1 MTTQTQMM
9 VILIALTTKLSAFN
23 ATGNVSIDMTII
35 GIEVKANLTSSSGN
49 RVIRCCSTLEN
60 GK

>member
-1 MTTQTQMM
+1 M
-9 VILIALTTKLSAFN
+9 VVTPIALTMKLEANS
-23 ATGNVSIDMTII
+23 ATGNASIDMMII

-49 RVIRCCSTLEN
+49 HIIRCCNTLEN

>member
-1 MTTQTQMM
+1 MM
-9 VILIALTTKLSAFN
+9 VILIALTTKNSASS
-23 ATGNVSIDMTII
+23 ATGNASIDTTII

-49 RVIRCCSTLEN
+49 RMIRCCSTLEK

>member
-1 MTTQTQMM
+1 M
-9 VILIALTTKLSAFN
+9 VVMPIALTMKLSASS
-23 ATGNVSIDMTII
+23 ATGNASIDTTIM

-49 RVIRCCSTLEN
+49 RMIRCCSILEN